1 LVAIGYDKKRFITG
15 EAEFTVEAE
24 MDLLSLPSLA
34 NLCVNNRH
42 KGNQISIRN

>member
-1 LVAIGYDKKRFITG
+1 
-15 EAEFTVEAE
+15 

-42 KGNQISIRN
+42 KGNQISIRNRFSVIKQNKPVVH